1 MRGFKALATALF
13 ITAVPAIGTAQ
24 ERSAAIFEFELTDTS
39 RVNQLAPHDAVL
51 QARLAEVSERLR
63 KRLAE
68 SGRFVIVDIAPVA
81 KEAEASNLQSCGGCD
96 ITLADKLGADLA
108 ITGMV
113 HKVSNL
119 VLRMMILVRDA
130 KTGAVIAVARA
141 SMRGDTDETW
151 TRTLDWLV
159 RYRLLAPDSGVPR

>member
-1 MRGFKALATALF
+1 MRGCAVLTVALLSLP
-13 ITAVPAIGTAQ
+13 AVAGAQ
-24 ERSAAIFEFELTDTS
+24 ERSAAIFDFELIDTS
-39 RVNQLAPHDAVL
+39 RVNQLVPHDAEL
-51 QARLAEVSERLR
+51 QARLADVSERLR
-63 KRLAE
+63 RRLAE

-81 KEAEASNLQSCGGCD
+81 KEAQASNLQSCGGCD
-96 ITLADKLGADLA
+96 ISLADKLGADLA

-159 RYRLLAPDSGVPR
+159 RHRLLAPDDGVQR

>member
-1 MRGFKALATALF
+1 MRGSKALLTALLMMS
-13 ITAVPAIGTAQ
+13 VPAIGTAQ
-24 ERSAAIFEFELTDTS
+24 ERSAAIFDFELTDTS
-39 RVNQLAPHDAVL
+39 RVNQLAPHDAEL
-51 QARLAEVSERLR
+51 QTRLAEVSERLR

-81 KEAEASNLQSCGGCD
+81 KEAQASNLQSCGGCD
-96 ITLADKLGADLA
+96 VTLAGKVGADLA

-113 HKVSNL
+113 QKVSNL

-159 RYRLLAPDSGVPR
+159 RHRLLDPDYGVPR